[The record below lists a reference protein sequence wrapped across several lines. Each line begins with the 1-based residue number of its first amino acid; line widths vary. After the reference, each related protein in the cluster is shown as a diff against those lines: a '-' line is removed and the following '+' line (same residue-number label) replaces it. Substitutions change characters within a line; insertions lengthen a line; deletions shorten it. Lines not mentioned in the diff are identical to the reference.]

1 MSTLNLKHIVISKEN
16 YTTLKNLGKAGDSFN
31 DVLNMILKKL
41 EARNE

>member
-1 MSTLNLKHIVISKEN
+1 MQSISLRHIVISGKN
-16 YTTLKNLGKAGDSFN
+16 YNTLKNLGKAGDSFN